1 MDAVEQR
8 KGRPYT
14 VAKTAK
20 KDVEAILRQLEKEGK
35 FEERKALLKEIKNT
49 DVELA
54 EMQLQLM
61 DTSVFCARIG
71 IGIVICIVTKKLLES
86 YF

>member
-1 MDAVEQR
+1 MLTE
-8 KGRPYT
+8 
-14 VAKTAK
+14 KT
-20 KDVEAILRQLEKEGK
+20 LEKIVYEYQHGGVK
-35 FEERKALLKEIKNT
+35 SNHPELTTYERKALLKEIKNT

-61 DTSVFCARIG
+61 DTSVFCAKIG